1 METMPRRG
9 ARSFWDFAGINWMKR
24 EILTAGPDMKL
35 LIVEDEL
42 KTMAYLK
49 RGFEE
54 NGFPVHATLD
64 GDEGLKL
71 ARSGAFNLVILDVML
86 PGLSGWEVIR
96 EMRAGGCTTP
106 VIFLTARDRVVDRV
120 RGLDLGADDYL
131 VKPFDFSELLARVRT
146 LLRRHPLRQP
156 ESVSLGDLIMIRSDA
171 WRGGR
176 SLNLSRQEFL
186 LLALLVDR
194 RGEVLSRAEIAQQVW
209 DMNFDSLTN
218 VVDVAIGRLRRKVDD
233 PFEVKL
239 IHTVKGLGYVMEVR

>member
-1 METMPRRG
+1 
-9 ARSFWDFAGINWMKR
+9 
-24 EILTAGPDMKL
+24 MKL
-35 LIVEDEL
+35 LIVEDEP
-42 KTMAYLK
+42 KTLAYLK
-49 RGFEE
+49 RGLEE
-54 NGFPVHATLD
+54 NGFPVQTTPD
-64 GDEGLKL
+64 GAEGLRL
-71 ARSGAFNLVILDVML
+71 AQSAAFNLVILDVTL
-86 PGLSGWEVIR
+86 PGLSGWSVIR

-146 LLRRHPLRQP
+146 LLRRQPLREP
-156 ESVSLGDLIMIRSDA
+156 ESVSMGDLVVTRSGA

-176 SLNLSRQEFL
+176 SLDLSRQEFL
-186 LLALLVDR
+186 LLTLLVDR

-218 VVDVAIGRLRRKVDD
+218 VVEVAIGRLRRKVDE

-239 IHTVKGLGYVMEVR
+239 VHTVRGLGYVMEIR